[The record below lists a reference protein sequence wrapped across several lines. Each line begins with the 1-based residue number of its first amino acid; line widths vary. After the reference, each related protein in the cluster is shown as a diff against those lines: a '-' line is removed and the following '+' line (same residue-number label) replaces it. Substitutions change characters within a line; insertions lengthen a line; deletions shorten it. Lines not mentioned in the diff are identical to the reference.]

1 MPCRIARSCCARSR
15 SRSEPGVS
23 SASTREFEA
32 LVAHH
37 RREVFAL
44 CRSVL
49 RDEHLGADAAQ
60 EAFVRLWKRM
70 QSAGAPEEP
79 RGWLR
84 KTALSSAIDVLRR
97 RPRSEPLENAP
108 EPTHEPATATEA
120 ELRAGFEQALGEL
133 PEGQRAIFLLRHD
146 GGLRLSEIAQTLGL
160 SRETVRTQFA
170 RAALKL
176 QTKLS
181 AFRPEQDQR

>member
-1 MPCRIARSCCARSR
+1 VTRVAAA
-15 SRSEPGVS
+15 S
-23 SASTREFEA
+23 SAEFEA

-49 RDEHLGADAAQ
+49 HDEHLGADAAQ

-70 QSAGAPEEP
+70 DSNGTPQEP

-84 KTALSSAIDVLRR
+84 KAAISSAIDQLRR
-97 RPRSEPLENAP
+97 KPRTSPLEELGDPQSPLAR
-108 EPTHEPATATEA
+108 ESADPAQLTET
-120 ELRAGFEQALGEL
+120 ELRTRFESALAAL
-133 PEGQRAIFLLRHD
+133 PEGQRTIFLLRHE
-146 GGLRLSEIAQTLGL
+146 GGLSLVDIARTLGL

-176 QTKLS
+176 QYKLS
-181 AFRPEQDQR
+181 AFRPERDES

>member
-1 MPCRIARSCCARSR
+1 MP
-15 SRSEPGVS
+15 VS
-23 SASTREFEA
+23 AASPAEFEA

-37 RREVFAL
+37 SREVFAL

-70 QSAGAPEEP
+70 QTEGAPAEP

-84 KTALSSAIDVLRR
+84 KAALSSAIDELRR
-97 RPRSEPLENAP
+97 KPRAAALEELPEPALEIAP
-108 EPTHEPATATEA
+108 EAEP
-120 ELRAGFEQALGEL
+120 ELHARFERALAGL
-133 PEGQRAIFLLRHD
+133 PEGQRAIFLLRHESD
-146 GGLRLSEIAQTLGL
+146 LRLTEIAEMLGI

-176 QTKLS
+176 QSKLS
-181 AFRPEQDQR
+181 AFRPERDAS

>member
-1 MPCRIARSCCARSR
+1 
-15 SRSEPGVS
+15 VS
-23 SASTREFEA
+23 AASTPEFEA
-32 LVAHH
+32 LVADH

-70 QSAGAPEEP
+70 QSAGTPVEP

-84 KTALSSAIDVLRR
+84 KAALSSAIDELRR
-97 RPRSEPLENAP
+97 KPRAETVTVLPEPAVEEPRSD
-108 EPTHEPATATEA
+108 A
-120 ELRAGFEQALGEL
+120 ELLERFESALSEL
-133 PEGQRAIFLLRHD
+133 PEGQRAIFLLRHEA
-146 GGLRLSEIAQTLGL
+146 GLTLVEIASTLGV

-176 QTKLS
+176 QSKLS
-181 AFRPEQDQR
+181 AYRPERDEP

>member
-1 MPCRIARSCCARSR
+1 MSA
-15 SRSEPGVS
+15 VS
-23 SASTREFEA
+23 TAEFEA

-70 QSAGAPEEP
+70 QSGGTPEEP

-84 KTALSSAIDVLRR
+84 RAALSSAIDELRR
-97 RPRSEPLENAP
+97 RPRAEPVAELP
-108 EPTHEPATATEA
+108 EPAVEPPQADA
-120 ELRAGFEQALGEL
+120 ELRARFELALAGL
-133 PEGQRAIFLLRHD
+133 SEGQRAVFLLRHE
-146 GGLRLSEIAQTLGL
+146 GGLRLGEIAETLGL

-181 AFRPEQDQR
+181 AFRPERDEP

>member
-1 MPCRIARSCCARSR
+1 VPA
-15 SRSEPGVS
+15 
-23 SASTREFEA
+23 ASTAEFEA

-49 RDEHLGADAAQ
+49 HDEHLGADAAQ

-70 QSAGAPEEP
+70 DSNGTPQEP

-84 KTALSSAIDVLRR
+84 KAALSSAIDQLRR
-97 RPRSEPLENAP
+97 TQRASPLEELADAESP
-108 EPTHEPATATEA
+108 LARESADPAQLSETE
-120 ELRAGFEQALGEL
+120 LHMRFESALCDL
-133 PEGQRAIFLLRHD
+133 PEGQRTIFLLRHE
-146 GGLRLSEIAQTLGL
+146 GGLSLVEIARTLDL

-176 QTKLS
+176 QYKLS
-181 AFRPEQDQR
+181 AFRPERDET

>member
-1 MPCRIARSCCARSR
+1 MNA
-15 SRSEPGVS
+15 VS
-23 SASTREFEA
+23 SSEFEA

-70 QSAGAPEEP
+70 QSQGQPEEL

-84 KTALSSAIDVLRR
+84 RAALSSAIDELRR
-97 RPRSEPLENAP
+97 KPRAELVEELP
-108 EPTHEPATATEA
+108 EPALEEPHGDT
-120 ELRAGFEQALGEL
+120 ELRTRFERALAEL
-133 PEGQRAIFLLRHD
+133 PEGQRAIFLLRHEA
-146 GGLRLSEIAQTLGL
+146 GLTLVEIASTLSI

-176 QTKLS
+176 QSKLS
-181 AFRPEQDQR
+181 AYRPDKDES